1 MSGNQDFI
9 CLFFGFLA
17 AFLSYSVLFTFKYL
31 RENMDSS
38 KVKDNK
44 LKLEQ
49 KLLSF
54 ANKEKNSKQEI
65 LKAGVSPF
73 SVVQLHSES
82 SNTSTSSALDSRPK
96 EVEVK
101 LAIAK
106 TQDNDKNFDVSL
118 ELVVD
123 PESKEPLNVTVDA
136 LVDKDEESMNVIGK
150 ANSKAEGSVK
160 IEGQFEN
167 ARKKMNLDVNS
178 NRNGPLHVNS
188 SDSDRMCLRSGKKKL
203 NFV

>member
-31 RENMDSS
+31 RENIDSS
-38 KVKDNK
+38 KVKDIK
-44 LKLEQ
+44 LKLQ
-49 KLLSF
+49 KPPSF
-54 ANKEKNSKQEI
+54 ANKEENSKQEI

-118 ELVVD
+118 EVVVD

-167 ARKKMNLDVNS
+167 DRKKMNLEVNS

-188 SDSDRMCLRSGKKKL
+188 SDSDRMCLRSGKKK
-203 NFV
+203 

>member
-44 LKLEQ
+44 LKLQ
-49 KLLSF
+49 KPPSF

-65 LKAGVSPF
+65 LKTGVSPF

-96 EVEVK
+96 EVEVN

-118 ELVVD
+118 EVVVD